1 MNPSQPKPDPDR
13 QPLTVGHGKK
23 LYDQSRAISAQVKE
37 LVPLLTLLE
46 HATPD
51 TEQDP
56 IAQITRFLEILA
68 DHSQRHTE
76 LLQGIDEKL
85 NFLLANSSISEP

>member
-23 LYDQSRAISAQVKE
+23 LYDQSRAISAQLKE
-37 LVPLLTLLE
+37 LTPLLTLLE
-46 HATPD
+46 QATPD
-51 TEQDP
+51 TDQDP
-56 IAQITRFLEILA
+56 ITQITRFLEILA
-68 DHSQRHTE
+68 DHSQRHAE

-85 NFLLANSSISEP
+85 QFLLADSSISER